1 MKIPIILFFVILC
14 AAFVSAQG
22 VDVVKDTYIAGE
34 TVQAYVNKT
43 DFSLSKLQFVD
54 SGGDKINVGFLT
66 YDFGD
71 DSYFVYFDL
80 PSTLSSGTFKLQ
92 YKVRGWVDGL
102 LTDIIDEDA
111 FTIIAGTSA
120 ISMKPAILTL
130 KENDNTFS
138 IKLTNHGT
146 VAADVNVSSADNAI
160 IPARKSI
167 NVPAGEV
174 RTVFADYDF
183 DSVKGDTAL
192 GLGYGSRSF
201 SIPIIKPSV
210 ETLPEENKTVPE
222 NKSVPVVNRTVPAN
236 KTPVVLQPA
245 LKFVPDLNNVSHKV
259 AVDTVIN
266 GSFGIMN
273 TLSTPIHNV
282 TLSTT
287 ASLAGLVDFNVS
299 SFSVIKPKEKKYVYI
314 WINRFRSASAGS
326 YSGSIVV
333 GSAEASQL
341 KMGLDLGFEEVE
353 VVVLGNKT
361 PIITVPSGLNVSD
374 IDENLTVD
382 VDVNVTLGE
391 EKKEGKYGTALV
403 IIIIVIFLI
412 IGYLAYRLRPQPLQK
427 RFDAY
432 VGQFKRG
439 AQKKKRF

>member
-210 ETLPEENKTVPE
+210 ETL
-222 NKSVPVVNRTVPAN
+222 NRTVPAN

-391 EKKEGKYGTALV
+391 KGGEGNYGTAAIIVVVV
-403 IIIIVIFLI
+403 IILI
-412 IGYLAYRLRPQPLQK
+412 IGYFVYRLRPQPLQK